1 MAVLMKPAV
10 SNRQTTLVKSFFI
23 LKEKNIMEK
32 IILAE
37 INNHAAIEVA
47 TEAAI
52 DEDLKNA
59 EDAADSIRWIQHEN
73 ASASADRGV
82 AVFNALVSRGV
93 RKFVFEHSITV
104 DLDDDDD
111 DQWVNSGSWDFYQR
125 LDAKE
130 AVINGD
136 VAVIR

>member
-1 MAVLMKPAV
+1 
-10 SNRQTTLVKSFFI
+10 
-23 LKEKNIMEK
+23 MEK